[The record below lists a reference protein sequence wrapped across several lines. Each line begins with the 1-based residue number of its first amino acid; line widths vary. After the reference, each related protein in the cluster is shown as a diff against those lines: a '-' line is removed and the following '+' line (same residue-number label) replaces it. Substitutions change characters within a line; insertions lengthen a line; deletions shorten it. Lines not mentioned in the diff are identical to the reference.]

1 MKEIQYTGVW
11 WLPEAP
17 DNKVSGTL
25 SIVYGD
31 GIFLELSESFNKDN
45 DSDNELKAF
54 NPTIILGK
62 STNNAEITLYNCYEI
77 VPYLD
82 SIGMPTKLYCETA
95 FIGVHFPKE
104 EDIKF
109 IDLTFKCTYLDDWLK
124 IAVVELEDV
133 SKDEIIVKFKNPK
146 PIKVKIDDFTIAF
159 KSKFQLGDLFG
170 AKEDQFLNIEEIR
183 VYPKKSIVISPSNER
198 HFTDFLKM
206 ISHLLR
212 FISLGLNYP
221 VYLQEIKGY
230 SEVKRE
236 KVGKKTYK
244 YDPIRIY
251 HNVAKF
257 HQEFIS
263 LTETDFLFTCR
274 DIKDSL
280 EKILQNW
287 FKNSKLFERVYNA
300 YFEMFYNKQVSL
312 EHKFLGLIKAL
323 EIYHDHKRKVNDS
336 NSFNVLSEDKWNKVK
351 NEIVKLINNMLS
363 KNEASILIK
372 NLDCLNRLSLQEKL
386 KYLLN
391 NCLGKYL
398 KEFNEVIDE
407 FITDENEFIKRVV
420 MIENMLSDFANENI
434 LYDKP
439 IKKNELANVVLNL
452 KRLLEICI
460 LRDLGFSFDMI
471 KNIYSKRSVKDLKR
485 QLKEMEAEL
494 INDPNVIR
502 KS

>member
-17 DNKVSGTL
+17 KNKVLGTL
-25 SIVYGD
+25 SIVYGN
-31 GIFLELSESFNKDN
+31 GIFLTLNESFNKDYN
-45 DSDNELKAF
+45 SDNELKTF

-62 STNNAEITLYNCYEI
+62 STNNTEITLYNCYEV

-95 FIGVHFPKE
+95 FIGVHFFKE

-109 IDLTFKCTYLDDWLK
+109 IDLTFKCTYLDDWLN
-124 IAVVELEDV
+124 IATIELEDV

-146 PIKVKIDDFTIAF
+146 PIKVKIDDFTIVF
-159 KSKFQLGDLFG
+159 KSKFQLGDLFEG
-170 AKEDQFLNIEEIR
+170 KEDQFLNIEEIR
-183 VYPKKSIVISPSNER
+183 VYPKKSIVISSSNER

-206 ISHLLR
+206 INHLLSL
-212 FISLGLNYP
+212 ISLGLNYP
-221 VYLQEIKGY
+221 VYLQEIKGI
-230 SEVKRE
+230 SEVKME
-236 KVGKKTYK
+236 KIGKKTYRF
-244 YDPIRIY
+244 DPIQVF

-263 LTETDFLFTCR
+263 LAETDFLFTCN
-274 DIKDSL
+274 DIKDRL
-280 EKILQNW
+280 EKVLHKW

-312 EHKFLGLIKAL
+312 EHKFLGLLKAL
-323 EIYHDHKRKVNDS
+323 EIYHDHKRKVN
-336 NSFNVLSEDKWNKVK
+336 NSSSLNALSEDKWNKVK
-351 NEIVKLINNMLS
+351 NEIVNFINNMLS
-363 KNEASILIK
+363 KNEANILIE

-391 NCLGKYL
+391 NCLEKHL
-398 KEFNEVIDE
+398 KELNEVIDE
-407 FITDENEFIKRVV
+407 FITDENEFIKKVV
-420 MIENMLSDFANENI
+420 MMENMLNNFANENI
-434 LYDKP
+434 LYDKHL
-439 IKKNELANVVLNL
+439 KKNELANVVLNL

-471 KNIYSKRSVKDLKR
+471 KNIYSKRSVKYLQH
-485 QLKEMEAEL
+485 QLKEMETE
-494 INDPNVIR
+494 
-502 KS
+502 

>member
-11 WLPEAP
+11 WLPEAL

-25 SIVYGD
+25 SIVYGN
-31 GIFLELSESFNKDN
+31 GIFLTLNDSFNKDN
-45 DSDNELKAF
+45 NSDNELKVL

-62 STNNAEITLYNCYEI
+62 STNNTEITLYNCYEI

-95 FIGVHFPKE
+95 FIGVHFFKE

-109 IDLTFKCTYLDDWLK
+109 IDLTFKCTYLDDWLN
-124 IAVVELEDV
+124 IATIELEDV

-159 KSKFQLGDLFG
+159 KSKFQLGDLFEG
-170 AKEDQFLNIEEIR
+170 KEDQFLNIEEIR

-198 HFTDFLKM
+198 HFTDFLK
-206 ISHLLR
+206 IINHLLR
-212 FISLGLNYP
+212 LISLGLNYP
-221 VYLQEIKGY
+221 VYLQEIKGI

-236 KVGKKTYK
+236 KIGKKTYK
-244 YDPIRIY
+244 FDPIQIF

-263 LTETDFLFTCR
+263 FTKTDFLFTCR

-323 EIYHDHKRKVNDS
+323 EIYHDHKRKFNDS
-336 NSFNVLSEDKWNKVK
+336 NSFNVLSEDKWNIVQ
-351 NEIVKLINNMLS
+351 NEIVNLINNMLS

-398 KEFNEVIDE
+398 KELNKVIDE
-407 FITDENEFIKRVV
+407 FITGENEFIKRVV
-420 MIENMLSDFANENI
+420 MIENMLSNFANENI

-471 KNIYSKRSVKDLKR
+471 KNIYSKRSVKDFKTSIKR
-485 QLKEMEAEL
+485 
-494 INDPNVIR
+494 NG
-502 KS
+502 S

>member
-1 MKEIQYTGVW
+1 
-11 WLPEAP
+11 
-17 DNKVSGTL
+17 
-25 SIVYGD
+25 
-31 GIFLELSESFNKDN
+31 LERK
-45 DSDNELKAF
+45 
-54 NPTIILGK
+54 
-62 STNNAEITLYNCYEI
+62 
-77 VPYLD
+77 
-82 SIGMPTKLYCETA
+82 
-95 FIGVHFPKE
+95 H
-104 EDIKF
+104 
-109 IDLTFKCTYLDDWLK
+109 IDL
-124 IAVVELEDV
+124 I
-133 SKDEIIVKFKNPK
+133 
-146 PIKVKIDDFTIAF
+146 PIQIF
-159 KSKFQLGDLFG
+159 
-170 AKEDQFLNIEEIR
+170 
-183 VYPKKSIVISPSNER
+183 
-198 HFTDFLKM
+198 
-206 ISHLLR
+206 
-212 FISLGLNYP
+212 
-221 VYLQEIKGY
+221 
-230 SEVKRE
+230 
-236 KVGKKTYK
+236 
-244 YDPIRIY
+244 

>member
-11 WLPEAP
+11 WLPEAL

-25 SIVYGD
+25 SIVYGN
-31 GIFLELSESFNKDN
+31 GIFLTLNDSFNKDN
-45 DSDNELKAF
+45 NSDNELKVL

-62 STNNAEITLYNCYEI
+62 STNNTEITLYNCYEI

-95 FIGVHFPKE
+95 FIGVHFFKE

-109 IDLTFKCTYLDDWLK
+109 IDLTFKCTYLDDWLN
-124 IAVVELEDV
+124 IATIELEDV

-159 KSKFQLGDLFG
+159 KSKFQLGDLFEG
-170 AKEDQFLNIEEIR
+170 KEDQFLNIEEIR

-198 HFTDFLKM
+198 HFTDFLK
-206 ISHLLR
+206 IINHLLR
-212 FISLGLNYP
+212 LISLGLNYP
-221 VYLQEIKGY
+221 VYLQEIKGI

-236 KVGKKTYK
+236 KIGKKTYK
-244 YDPIRIY
+244 FDPIQIF

-263 LTETDFLFTCR
+263 FTKTDFLFTCR

-336 NSFNVLSEDKWNKVK
+336 NSFNVLSEDKWNIVQ
-351 NEIVKLINNMLS
+351 NEIVNLINNMLS

-398 KEFNEVIDE
+398 KELNKVIDE
-407 FITDENEFIKRVV
+407 FITGENEFIKRVV
-420 MIENMLSDFANENI
+420 MIENMLSNFANENI

-471 KNIYSKRSVKDLKR
+471 KNIYSKRSVKDFKTSIKR
-485 QLKEMEAEL
+485 
-494 INDPNVIR
+494 NG
-502 KS
+502 S

>member
-17 DNKVSGTL
+17 DNKVSGSL

-31 GIFLELSESFNKDN
+31 GIFLTLSESFNKDN
-45 DSDNELKAF
+45 VTDNELKAF

-62 STNNAEITLYNCYEI
+62 LINNTEITLYNCYEI

-95 FIGVHFPKE
+95 FIGVHFSKE

-124 IAVVELEDV
+124 IAAVELEDV

-146 PIKVKIDDFTIAF
+146 PIKVKIDDFTIIF
-159 KSKFQLGDLFG
+159 KSKFLLGDLFEV
-170 AKEDQFLNIEEIR
+170 KEDQFLNIEEIKA
-183 VYPKKSIVISPSNER
+183 YPKKFIIIRSSNER

-221 VYLQEIKGY
+221 VYLQEIEGI
-230 SEVKRE
+230 SEVKKE
-236 KVGKKTYK
+236 KVGKKTYRIE
-244 YDPIRIY
+244 PIQIF

-263 LTETDFLFTCR
+263 LNEVDFLFTST

-280 EKILQNW
+280 GKILQNW

-323 EIYHDHKRKVNDS
+323 EIYHDYKRKVNDS
-336 NSFNVLSEDKWNKVK
+336 NSFNVLSENKWDKVK

-363 KNEASILIK
+363 KNEANILIT
-372 NLDCLNRLSLQEKL
+372 NLDCLNRFALQEKL
-386 KYLLN
+386 KYLLS
-391 NCLGKYL
+391 NCLGKHL
-398 KEFNEVIDE
+398 KELNEVIDE
-407 FITDENEFIKRVV
+407 FITDENEFIEKVV
-420 MIENMLSDFANENI
+420 MIGNMLSDSTNENI

-439 IKKNELANVVLNL
+439 IKKNELANVILNL

-460 LRDLGFSFDMI
+460 LKDLGFSFDMI

-485 QLKEMEAEL
+485 QLKEIEAEL
-494 INDPNVIR
+494 MNDPNVFR
-502 KS
+502 KG

>member
-11 WLPEAP
+11 WLPEAL

-25 SIVYGD
+25 SIVYGN
-31 GIFLELSESFNKDN
+31 GIFLTLNDSFNKDN
-45 DSDNELKAF
+45 NSDNELKVL

-62 STNNAEITLYNCYEI
+62 STNNTEITLYNCYEI

-95 FIGVHFPKE
+95 FIGVHFFKE

-109 IDLTFKCTYLDDWLK
+109 IDLTFKCTYLDDWLN
-124 IAVVELEDV
+124 IATIELEDV

-159 KSKFQLGDLFG
+159 KSKFQLGDLFEG
-170 AKEDQFLNIEEIR
+170 KEDQFLNIEEIR

-198 HFTDFLKM
+198 HFTDFLK
-206 ISHLLR
+206 IINHLLR
-212 FISLGLNYP
+212 LISLGLNYP
-221 VYLQEIKGY
+221 VYLQEIKGI

-236 KVGKKTYK
+236 KIGKKTYK
-244 YDPIRIY
+244 FDPIQIF

-263 LTETDFLFTCR
+263 FTKTDFLFTCR

-287 FKNSKLFERVYNA
+287 FKNSKIFERVYNA

-336 NSFNVLSEDKWNKVK
+336 NSFNVLSEDKWNIVQ
-351 NEIVKLINNMLS
+351 NEIVNLINNMLS

-398 KEFNEVIDE
+398 KELNKVIDE
-407 FITDENEFIKRVV
+407 FITGENEFIKRVV
-420 MIENMLSDFANENI
+420 MIENMLSNFANENI

-471 KNIYSKRSVKDLKR
+471 KNIYSKRSVKDFKTSIKR
-485 QLKEMEAEL
+485 
-494 INDPNVIR
+494 NG
-502 KS
+502 S

>member
-1 MKEIQYTGVW
+1 MKEIQYIGVW

-17 DNKVSGTL
+17 DNKVSGSL

-31 GIFLELSESFNKDN
+31 GIFLTLSESFNKDN
-45 DSDNELKAF
+45 VTDNELKAF

-62 STNNAEITLYNCYEI
+62 SINNTEITLYNCYEI

-95 FIGVHFPKE
+95 FIGVHFSKE

-124 IAVVELEDV
+124 IAAVELEDV

-146 PIKVKIDDFTIAF
+146 PIKVKIDDFTIIF
-159 KSKFQLGDLFG
+159 KSKFQLGGLFE
-170 AKEDQFLNIEEIR
+170 AKEDEFLNIEEIK
-183 VYPKKSIVISPSNER
+183 VYPKKFIIIRSSNER

-221 VYLQEIKGY
+221 VYLQEIKGI
-230 SEVKRE
+230 SEVKME
-236 KVGKKTYK
+236 KVGKKTYRIE
-244 YDPIRIY
+244 PIQIF

-263 LTETDFLFTCR
+263 LNEVDFLFTCA
-274 DIKDSL
+274 DIKNSL

-323 EIYHDHKRKVNDS
+323 EIYHDYKRKVNDS
-336 NSFNVLSEDKWNKVK
+336 NSFNVLSENKWNKVK

-363 KNEASILIK
+363 KNEANILIT
-372 NLDCLNRLSLQEKL
+372 NLDCLNRFALQEKL
-386 KYLLN
+386 KYLLS
-391 NCLGKYL
+391 NCLGKHL
-398 KEFNEVIDE
+398 KELNEVIDE
-407 FITDENEFIKRVV
+407 FITDENEFIEKVV
-420 MIENMLSDFANENI
+420 MIGNMLSDSTNENI

-439 IKKNELANVVLNL
+439 IKKNELANVILNL
-452 KRLLEICI
+452 KRLLEICK
-460 LRDLGFSFDMI
+460 LKDLGFSFDMI
-471 KNIYSKRSVKDLKR
+471 KNIYSKRSIKDLKR

-494 INDPNVIR
+494 MNDQNVFR

>member
-1 MKEIQYTGVW
+1 MKEIQYIGVW

-17 DNKVSGTL
+17 DNKVSGSL

-31 GIFLELSESFNKDN
+31 GIFLTLSESFNKDN
-45 DSDNELKAF
+45 VTDNELKAF

-62 STNNAEITLYNCYEI
+62 SINNTEITLYNCYEI

-95 FIGVHFPKE
+95 FIGVHFSKE

-124 IAVVELEDV
+124 IAAVELEDV

-146 PIKVKIDDFTIAF
+146 PIKVKIDDFTIIF
-159 KSKFQLGDLFG
+159 KSKFQLGGLFE
-170 AKEDQFLNIEEIR
+170 AKEDEFLNIEEIKF
-183 VYPKKSIVISPSNER
+183 YPKKFIIIRSSNER

-221 VYLQEIKGY
+221 VYLQEIKGI
-230 SEVKRE
+230 SEVKME
-236 KVGKKTYK
+236 KVGKKTYRIE
-244 YDPIRIY
+244 PIQIF

-263 LTETDFLFTCR
+263 LNEVDFLFTCA

-323 EIYHDHKRKVNDS
+323 EIYHDYKRKVNDS
-336 NSFNVLSEDKWNKVK
+336 NSFNVLSENKWNKVK

-363 KNEASILIK
+363 KNEANILIT
-372 NLDCLNRLSLQEKL
+372 NLDCLNRFALQEKL
-386 KYLLN
+386 KYLLS
-391 NCLGKYL
+391 NCLGKHL
-398 KEFNEVIDE
+398 KELNEVIDE
-407 FITDENEFIKRVV
+407 FITDENEFIEKVV
-420 MIENMLSDFANENI
+420 MIGNMLSDSTNENI

-439 IKKNELANVVLNL
+439 IKKNELANVILNL
-452 KRLLEICI
+452 KRLLEICK
-460 LRDLGFSFDMI
+460 LKDLGFSFDMI
-471 KNIYSKRSVKDLKR
+471 KNIYSKRSIKDLKR

-494 INDPNVIR
+494 MNDQNVFR

>member
-17 DNKVSGTL
+17 ENKVSGTL
-25 SIVYGD
+25 SIVYGN
-31 GIFLELSESFNKDN
+31 GIFLTLSESFNKDN
-45 DSDNELKAF
+45 DSDNELRAF
-54 NPTIILGK
+54 NPAIIIGK
-62 STNNAEITLYNCYEI
+62 STNNIEITLYNCYEI

-82 SIGMPTKLYCETA
+82 SIRMPTKLYCETA

-109 IDLTFKCTYLDDWLK
+109 LSLTFKCTYLDDWLN
-124 IAVVELEDV
+124 IATVELEDV

-159 KSKFQLGDLFG
+159 KSKFQLGELFEG
-170 AKEDQFLNIEEIR
+170 KEDQFLNIEEIR
-183 VYPKKSIVISPSNER
+183 VYPKKFIAISSSNER
-198 HFTDFLKM
+198 HFTDFLK
-206 ISHLLR
+206 IINHLLR
-212 FISLGLNYP
+212 LISLGLNYP
-221 VYLQEIKGY
+221 VYLQEIKGI
-230 SEVKRE
+230 SEVKME
-236 KVGKKTYK
+236 TIGKKTYRF
-244 YDPIRIY
+244 DPIQIF

-280 EKILQNW
+280 EKIFHNW
-287 FKNSKLFERVYNA
+287 FKNSKLFEMIYND
-300 YFEMFYNKQVSL
+300 YFELFYNKQISL

-323 EIYHDHKRKVNDS
+323 EIYHDHKKKVN
-336 NSFNVLSEDKWNKVK
+336 NSSSLNALSENKWNKVK
-351 NEIVKLINNMLS
+351 NEIVKLINNVLS

-386 KYLLN
+386 VYLLD
-391 NCLGKYL
+391 NCLEKHL
-398 KEFNEVIDE
+398 KELNEVIDE
-407 FITDENEFIKRVV
+407 FIIDENEFIKKVV
-420 MIENMLSDFANENI
+420 MIENLLNNFASENI

-471 KNIYSKRSVKDLKR
+471 KNIYSKRSVKYLKH
-485 QLKEMEAEL
+485 QLKEIETE
-494 INDPNVIR
+494 
-502 KS
+502 